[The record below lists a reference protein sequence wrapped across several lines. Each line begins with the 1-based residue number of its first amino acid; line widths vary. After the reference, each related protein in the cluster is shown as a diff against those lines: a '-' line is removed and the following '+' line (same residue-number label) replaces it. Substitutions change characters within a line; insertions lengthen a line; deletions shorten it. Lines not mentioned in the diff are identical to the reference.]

1 MKKTLISVI
10 AIVLTCF
17 CLIGTTFAWLVTKSD
32 PIVNTFT
39 SGNINI
45 SLSEQTATNTK
56 IVPGATLTE
65 KPQAIVRAN
74 SEDCWLFVK
83 VEKTANFDT
92 FLTYKIADGWT
103 QLGENTGVYYRQV
116 SSSTE
121 DQTFGILNN
130 NVITAKTE
138 PTKEMYDSIN
148 SANYPTLSFTAYAVQ
163 LLGFENQ
170 PALAWEEAKNL
181 AQQ

>member
-32 PIVNTFT
+32 PVVNTFT

-45 SLSEQTATNTK
+45 SLSKQTATNHK

-65 KPQAIVRAN
+65 KPQATVEAD

-83 VEKTANFDT
+83 IEKTANFDT
-92 FLTYKIADGWT
+92 FLAYEIAEGWT
-103 QLGENTGVYYRQV
+103 QLGENTGVYYLQV
-116 SSSTE
+116 LTSTE
-121 DQTFGILNN
+121 DQTFGILKGD
-130 NVITAKTE
+130 VINAKTE

-148 SANYPTLSFTAYAVQ
+148 SDNYPTLTFTAYAVQ
-163 LLGFENQ
+163 LLGF
-170 PALAWEEAKNL
+170 ASADSAWEEAKNL
-181 AQQ
+181 VQQ